1 MGMDRE
7 TGFWTEEEVQE
18 CLGWAWGV
26 GELGGVQHGWG
37 PGSCENRQRLR

>member
-7 TGFWTEEEVQE
+7 TGFWTEEEVHE